1 MMEEFF
7 GKYGSIEKS
16 KLLPKNDRF
25 NGKYWVAL
33 DSAEA
38 VDKALEEIGS
48 ETEIGGQTVSVV
60 KSEVRVRKPRY
71 QDKSK
76 QTLFVGNLSW
86 RVEDWQLEDFF
97 MQFGDIEQ
105 IRLIKDMETGRSRGF
120 GFVTF
125 SSEREAQAAM
135 QANGEELDGRS
146 MSMRISEPQ

>member
-1 MMEEFF
+1 MTVEAMEEFF
-7 GKYGSIEKS
+7 GKYGAIQKS
-16 KLLPKNDRF
+16 KLLPKNERLT
-25 NGKYWVAL
+25 GKYWVAL
-33 DSAEA
+33 ESPEA
-38 VDKALEEIGS
+38 VEKALAEIG
-48 ETEIGGQTVSVV
+48 EEANIAGQSVSVV
-60 KSEVRVRKPRY
+60 LSEVRARKPRY

-86 RVEDWQLEDFF
+86 RVEDWQIEDFF

-135 QANGEELDGRS
+135 
-146 MSMRISEPQ
+146 